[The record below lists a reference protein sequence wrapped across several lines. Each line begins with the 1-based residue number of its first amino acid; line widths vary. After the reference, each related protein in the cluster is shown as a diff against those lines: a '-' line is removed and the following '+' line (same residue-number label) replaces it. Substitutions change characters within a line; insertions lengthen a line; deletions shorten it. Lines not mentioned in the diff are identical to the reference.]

1 MGTHHFPVLPR
12 QLQFRSQIGTY
23 FRSRAEWRALRPS
36 IFQARYKGC
45 NSRCPRYR
53 PRRESCCQN
62 HTLHH
67 RPPGRKPLISDSSS
81 IPPEVFQAGAL
92 PRQSGLLLRN
102 ASNASSVR
110 QDWLPG
116 PIPTTVSF
124 LIPQRLLLHTGSPVQ
139 GSRLLLQNTLLP
151 ASVCQSRQAQPSA
164 GAQPPVFPESRP
176 FAAILRHEDADMVLL
191 HQRNI

>member
-1 MGTHHFPVLPR
+1 MSPVQTTQGKLLSEPYTAS
-12 QLQFRSQIGTY
+12 QTAWAETAIFRFFEHPSGSVSSRRPAPTI
-23 FRSRAEWRALRPS
+23 RSA
-36 IFQARYKGC
+36 
-45 NSRCPRYR
+45 
-53 PRRESCCQN
+53 
-62 HTLHH
+62 
-67 RPPGRKPLISDSSS
+67 
-81 IPPEVFQAGAL
+81 
-92 PRQSGLLLRN
+92 LRN

-164 GAQPPVFPESRP
+164 GAQPPVFQKAAL
-176 FAAILRHEDADMVLL
+176 FASILRHEDADMVLL